1 MPVSLSKEC
10 VCMYLSSCCY
20 FTRVTEIPMQPP
32 AAKVRYSI
40 SYSKAPPFQ
49 KDWSAEFTKNPGTT
63 KNVPVEVALCGW
75 GVLFSI
81 DLVSRRVV
89 TFK

>member
-1 MPVSLSKEC
+1 
-10 VCMYLSSCCY
+10 MYLSSCCY

-32 AAKVRYSI
+32 SAKVRHSI
-40 SYSKAPPFQ
+40 SYSKAHPFQ
-49 KDWSAEFTKNPGTT
+49 KDWSTEFTKTPEQN
-63 KNVPVEVALCGW
+63 KNVSVEVALYGR

-89 TFK
+89 LK